1 MPDPSVTAPAS
12 PATGAGVVRPV
23 RPRPSLYDI
32 IFLFWALAI
41 PLGFANRLLSSDG
54 DLARHLRLGR
64 AMLEQGAV
72 LRHDF
77 FSHTASG
84 RPFLA
89 FEWLSEVVYAAAERL
104 GGLAL
109 VAIVASLVL
118 ALTFSLLAR
127 FLIRRGADPLL
138 AYLVSMVAAVLTGSH
153 WLARPH
159 LFTLLAVV
167 ILLDLLEGEPPRRL
181 WPFALLFVVWA
192 NLHGGFVYGYI
203 VIGAYLVGDLLEA
216 RHDPNGSGADPPGSA
231 P

>member
-1 MPDPSVTAPAS
+1 M
-12 PATGAGVVRPV
+12 
-23 RPRPSLYDI
+23 
-32 IFLFWALAI
+32 
-41 PLGFANRLLSSDG
+41 
-54 DLARHLRLGR
+54 
-64 AMLEQGAV
+64 
-72 LRHDF
+72 
-77 FSHTASG
+77 
-84 RPFLA
+84 
-89 FEWLSEVVYAAAERL
+89 YAAAERL

-118 ALTFSLLAR
+118 ALTFTLLAR

-167 ILLDLLEGEPPRRL
+167 ILLDLLEGDPPRRL

-216 RHDPNGSGADPPGSA
+216 RHDPNGEWRLIRPATRPDAGGGAGRESA
-231 P
+231 QSVRDRLRPTSTGFGNDAIIRQTNEFQSPDFHTLSAKLFCWCCSAS

>member
-1 MPDPSVTAPAS
+1 
-12 PATGAGVVRPV
+12 
-23 RPRPSLYDI
+23 
-32 IFLFWALAI
+32 
-41 PLGFANRLLSSDG
+41 
-54 DLARHLRLGR
+54 
-64 AMLEQGAV
+64 MLEQGAV

-89 FEWLSEVVYAAAERL
+89 FEWLSEVVYAARN
-104 GGLAL
+104 
-109 VAIVASLVL
+109 ASAAWRWSPSWRGLVL
-118 ALTFSLLAR
+118 ALTFTLLAR

-167 ILLDLLEGEPPRRL
+167 ILLDLLEREPPRRL
-181 WPFALLFVVWA
+181 WPFAVLFVVWA

-203 VIGAYLVGDLLEA
+203 VIGAYRPAICSRRATTRMV
-216 RHDPNGSGADPPGSA
+216 NGADRRGSA